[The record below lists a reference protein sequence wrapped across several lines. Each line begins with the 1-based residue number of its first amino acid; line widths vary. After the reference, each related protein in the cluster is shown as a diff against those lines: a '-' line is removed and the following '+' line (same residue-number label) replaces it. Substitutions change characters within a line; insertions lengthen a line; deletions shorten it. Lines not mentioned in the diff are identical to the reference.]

1 MGEKDLNTE
10 EKILEAAA
18 QEFIQKGRSGARMQ
32 EIANN
37 AGINKALLHY
47 YYRSKDMLFES
58 VFTMVIKKLLLSK
71 IKAII
76 EQETDPFAL
85 IRKFADIYISVLN
98 ANPNI
103 PFFILDEIHKNPG
116 RLSRAFLQSGL
127 PIEKVMNIMY
137 KAMDDGLIRPMDP
150 RQIMIN
156 LLSMCIFP
164 LVGRN
169 MMQPILFEDDEKAFD
184 QFLESRKTEVAEFVI
199 HAIRPLKSI

>member
-58 VFTMVIKKLLLSK
+58 VFTLAIKKLLLPK
-71 IKAII
+71 IKAVI
-76 EQETDPFAL
+76 EQETDAFTL
-85 IRKFADIYISVLN
+85 IRKFADTYITVLN

-116 RLSRAFLQSGL
+116 RLSRAFIQSGL
-127 PIEKVMNIMY
+127 PIEKVMKIMN
-137 KAMDDGLIRPMDP
+137 KAMDDGLIRQMDP

-169 MMQPILFEDDEKAFD
+169 MMQPILFEDDIKLFD
-184 QFLESRKTEVAEFVI
+184 QFLESRKTEVAEFII
-199 HAIRPLKSI
+199 HAIRP

>member
-1 MGEKDLNTE
+1 MGENDLNTE

-58 VFTMVIKKLLLSK
+58 VFTLVIQKLLLPK

-76 EQETDPFAL
+76 EQETDAFAL
-85 IRKFADIYISVLN
+85 IRKFAETYIEVLN
-98 ANPNI
+98 ANPTI
-103 PFFILDEIHKNPG
+103 PFFIIDEIHKNPD
-116 RLSRAFLQSGL
+116 RLSRAFLQSEL
-127 PIEKVMNIMY
+127 PIDKVLNILY
-137 KAMDDGLIRPMDP
+137 KAMDDGLIRTMDP
-150 RQIMIN
+150 RQILIN
-156 LLSMCIFP
+156 LISMCIFP

-169 MMQPILFEDDEKAFD
+169 MMQPILFDDDKKEFEK
-184 QFLESRKTEVAEFVI
+184 FLESRKKEVAEFVI
-199 HAIRPLKSI
+199 HAIRP

>member
-1 MGEKDLNTE
+1 VGEKDLNTE

-32 EIANN
+32 EIANS

-58 VFTMVIKKLLLSK
+58 VFTLAIKKLLLPK
-71 IKAII
+71 IKAVI
-76 EQETDPFAL
+76 EQETDAFAL
-85 IRKFADIYISVLN
+85 IRKFADTYITVLN

-127 PIEKVMNIMY
+127 PIEKVMNIMHQ
-137 KAMDDGLIRPMDP
+137 AMDDGLIRRMDP

-184 QFLESRKTEVAEFVI
+184 QFLESRKTEVADFII
-199 HAIRPLKSI
+199 HAIRP